1 MSDGRR
7 DFTEYGKEWGEPLV
21 ADAVGAPVNGREH
34 HPYQFATSVDGVLFD
49 VVVSEYGGGT
59 AIRRTDAM
67 VRHIKFSHG
76 SPWLDDPAEATRQ
89 SMAHSIRVQFG
100 HYVESSS

>member
-1 MSDGRR
+1 MAHETRLLNELR
-7 DFTEYGKEWGEPLV
+7 ELV
-21 ADAVGAPVNGREH
+21 DVAETMVGTGAPVNGRVH
-34 HPYQFATSVDGVLFD
+34 HPYQFTTSVDGVLFD